1 MDPRDWLCTLL
12 APSYCMFCDR
22 PVPEFRNGTVCHD
35 CWDSL
40 EPMKPAC
47 SRCGQH
53 YASGPC
59 SECAQCLPLV
69 YLDFARSFGLY
80 RNELGRILRQYKYRA
95 DQSLAPG
102 LVRLL
107 ELAFRQNFSSL
118 DWDVLAIVPTHA
130 ARVRDRGFDH
140 LRLLSRL
147 LSGRIAVPARRILS
161 KRLASRP
168 QAGLT
173 EKQRRRNV
181 RRSFALRGSVEG
193 GRILLLDDILTTGAT
208 ANECARVLK
217 RGGAS
222 RVGVLTVARAP

>member
-1 MDPRDWLCTLL
+1 
-12 APSYCMFCDR
+12 MFCDR